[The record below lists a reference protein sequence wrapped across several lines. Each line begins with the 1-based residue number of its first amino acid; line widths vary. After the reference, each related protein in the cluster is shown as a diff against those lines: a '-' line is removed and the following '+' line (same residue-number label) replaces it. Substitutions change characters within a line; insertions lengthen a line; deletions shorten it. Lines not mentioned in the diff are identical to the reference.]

1 MEQKVT
7 LKSTKNQILD
17 AYNELLKKLQ
27 TQKAE
32 EPKKE
37 QEQQQKLEL
46 TNKAKELNNENIVKG
61 IADLKVAVSGKLD
74 KLAGQL
80 VDEYKKFEELQK
92 AIDIE
97 KQNLEDLYQL
107 SASTDSLAVM
117 LLAQKEQKEQFE
129 SEMAQ
134 RKQELADTIQADK
147 EKHGTEMSEKRA
159 LWKKEQAEHE
169 IAAKEE
175 AALTKKER
183 EREEE
188 EYLYNL
194 KIARKKEID
203 LYEEK
208 KQKLEKELI
217 EKKAAFEKE
226 FAERKA
232 MIEEAEVEL
241 VELRGKNEAFPGEL
255 EKAVAN
261 AVKATT
267 EKLETSHKFEIQ
279 LREKEVE
286 GEQKLKD
293 QTISA
298 LNLKI
303 KEMETNLKEMSA
315 KTVKAETSV
324 KDIALKAIESSSAK
338 PLIVERGNDTKQD

>member
-27 TQKAE
+27 TQKTE

-46 TNKAKELNNENIVKG
+46 TNKAKELNDENIVKG

-74 KLAGQL
+74 ELAGQL

-97 KQNLEDLYQL
+97 KQKLEDLYQL

-129 SEMAQ
+129 TEMAQ
-134 RKQELADTIQADK
+134 RKQELADTIKADK
-147 EKHGTEMSEKRA
+147 EKHETEMSEKRA
-159 LWKKEQAEHE
+159 LWKKEQAERE

-183 EREEE
+183 ERKEE

-194 KIARKKEID
+194 KIARKKETD

-217 EKKAAFEKE
+217 EKKDAFEKE
-226 FAERKA
+226 FAERKT
-232 MIEEAEVEL
+232 MIEEAEAEL
-241 VELRGKNEAFPGEL
+241 VELRGKNKAFPGEL

-293 QTISA
+293 QTIST